1 MTAPTM
7 AQLDGDRRPLV
18 ERAARGDQQ
27 AFAQLMAG
35 SIDRMHAVAG
45 LILGDPDD
53 ARDATQEAFVSAWR
67 ELHRLRDPERF
78 DAWLR
83 RLLVNACHD
92 IGRKRRAHLRLT
104 SPLVEVGPT
113 ADGDWQRIDEADRLG
128 RAISQLPLEQ
138 RTVLVLAH
146 YLDLTGP
153 EIAAAMGTPVGTV
166 RSRTRYAVRALR
178 AALEADDR
186 PAELVTS

>member
-1 MTAPTM
+1 M
-7 AQLDGDRRPLV
+7 AQLDGDRRRLV
-18 ERAARGDQQ
+18 ERAASGDHE
-27 AFAQLMAG
+27 AFARLMAA

-53 ARDATQEAFVSAWR
+53 ARDATQEALVRAWR
-67 ELHRLRDPERF
+67 QLHRLRDPERF

-83 RLLVNACHD
+83 RLLVNTCHD
-92 IGRKRRAHLRLT
+92 IGRRRRAHVRLS

-113 ADGDWQRIDEADRLG
+113 TGGDWHRVEEADRLG
-128 RAISQLPLEQ
+128 RAIARLPLEQ

-146 YLDLTGP
+146 YLGLTAP

-166 RSRTRYAVRALR
+166 HSRTRYAVRALR
-178 AALEADDR
+178 AALDADDR
-186 PAELVTS
+186 IPELVTP